1 MRGQNY
7 KKSETEMGKQITKF
21 MFYELYWSLIKNES
35 EKTAGRLIKR
45 ICQYIFT
52 GNKLPTL
59 KDKKEAFVWSNIE
72 DFLTRSKEAE
82 INGKTLKTLNQQMRH
97 FAFLETYYRAIDLM
111 DDEQSG
117 AYLKALCKYMFEGV
131 ETTELIPPADAYFTL
146 AKLKLSLSKKRSN
159 AAKTSRKTEKKS
171 RQNDLSAVGE
181 NDIKETGKAMEEEI
195 KPMTFEEFMGLHPA
209 IKDDIYPNGRGILK
223 SVDWARLNELIET
236 DKSLEQ
242 NHSLYWL
249 LQSEKCRAAINNG

>member
-1 MRGQNY
+1 M
-7 KKSETEMGKQITKF
+7 EMGNQITKF

-35 EKTAGRLIKR
+35 EQTVGRFIKR
-45 ICQYIFT
+45 ICQYMFT

-59 KDKKEAFVWSNIE
+59 KDKKEAFIWSNIE
-72 DFLTRSKEAE
+72 DFLIRSKEAE
-82 INGKTLKTLNQQMRH
+82 KNGKSLKTLNQQMRH

-111 DDEQSG
+111 EEEQSG
-117 AYLKALCKYMFEGV
+117 AYLKALCKYMFDGI
-131 ETTELIPPADAYFTL
+131 ETTELKPPVDAYFAL

-171 RQNDLSAVGE
+171 HQNDLSAVGE
-181 NDIKETGKAMEEEI
+181 SDIKETEEKM

-209 IKDDIYPNGRGILK
+209 IKDDIYPNGRGVLK

-236 DKSLEQ
+236 DKSFEQ

-249 LQSEKCRAAINNG
+249 LQSEKCRAAIKNG

>member
-1 MRGQNY
+1 MEN
-7 KKSETEMGKQITKF
+7 QITKF

-35 EKTAGRLIKR
+35 EQTAGRFIKR
-45 ICQYIFT
+45 ICQYMFT
-52 GNKLPTL
+52 GNKLPII
-59 KDKKEAFVWSNIE
+59 KDKKEAFIWSNIE
-72 DFLTRSKEAE
+72 DFLNRSKEAE
-82 INGKTLKTLNQQMRH
+82 LNGKSLKTLNRQMRH

-117 AYLKALCKYMFEGV
+117 AYLKALCMYMFENV
-131 ETTELIPPADAYFTL
+131 ETTDLTPPADTYFAL

-159 AAKTSRKTEKKS
+159 AAKTSKKPDKKGDITETAK
-171 RQNDLSAVGE
+171 RN
-181 NDIKETGKAMEEEI
+181 EEERN
-195 KPMTFEEFMGLHPA
+195 MMSFEEFMRLHPA

-249 LQSEKCRAAINNG
+249 LQSEKCSEAINNG

>member
-1 MRGQNY
+1 
-7 KKSETEMGKQITKF
+7 MGNKITKF

-35 EKTAGRLIKR
+35 KGTAGRLIKR
-45 ICQYIFT
+45 ICQYMFT

-59 KDKKEAFVWSNIE
+59 KDKKEAFIWSNIE

-111 DDEQSG
+111 NDEQSG
-117 AYLKALCKYMFEGV
+117 AYLKALCKYMFEGI
-131 ETTELIPPADAYFTL
+131 ETTELIPPADAYYAL

-159 AAKTSRKTEKKS
+159 AAKTSRKTAKKS
-171 RQNDLSAVGE
+171 RQNDLLTVGE
-181 NDIKETGKAMEEEI
+181 TDVKETENAMEEKR
-195 KPMTFEEFMGLHPA
+195 KPTTFDEFMKLHPA

-223 SVDWARLNELIET
+223 SVNWTRLNELIKT

-242 NHSLYWL
+242 SHSLYWL
-249 LQSEKCRAAINNG
+249 LQNEKCRGAVNNG

>member
-1 MRGQNY
+1 
-7 KKSETEMGKQITKF
+7 MGKQITKF

-35 EKTAGRLIKR
+35 EETAGRLIKR
-45 ICQYIFT
+45 ICQYMFT

-59 KDKKEAFVWSNIE
+59 KDKKEAFIWSNIE

-82 INGKTLKTLNQQMRH
+82 TSGKTLKTLNRQMRH

-117 AYLKALCKYMFEGV
+117 AYLKALCKYMFEGI
-131 ETTELIPPADAYFTL
+131 ETTELVPPADAYFAL

-159 AAKTSRKTEKKS
+159 AAKASRKTAKKS
-171 RQNDLSAVGE
+171 HPNDHLTVGE
-181 NDIKETGKAMEEEI
+181 TDVKGTENAMEEER

-209 IKDDIYPNGRGILK
+209 IKDDIYPNGRGVLK
-223 SVDWARLNELIET
+223 CVDWARLNEIIET

-242 NHSLYWL
+242 SHSLYWL
-249 LQSEKCRAAINNG
+249 LQNEKCRGAVNNG

>member
-1 MRGQNY
+1 
-7 KKSETEMGKQITKF
+7 MGNQITKF

-35 EKTAGRLIKR
+35 DQTAGRFIKR
-45 ICQYIFT
+45 ICQYMFT

-59 KDKKEAFVWSNIE
+59 KDKKEAFIWSNIE
-72 DFLTRSKEAE
+72 DFLIRSKEAE
-82 INGKTLKTLNQQMRH
+82 KNGKNLKTLNQKMRH
-97 FAFLETYYRAIDLM
+97 FAFLETYYRAVDLM
-111 DDEQSG
+111 DEEQSG
-117 AYLKALCKYMFEGV
+117 AYLKALCKYMFEGI
-131 ETTELIPPADAYFTL
+131 ETTEVIPPADAYFAL
-146 AKLKLSLSKKRSN
+146 AKLKLSLSKTRSN

-171 RQNDLSAVGE
+171 YQNDLSEVGE
-181 NDIKETGKAMEEEI
+181 NDIKETGKAIEEEV

-223 SVDWARLNELIET
+223 SVNWAMLNELIET

-249 LQSEKCRAAINNG
+249 LQSEKCRTAIKNG

>member
-1 MRGQNY
+1 
-7 KKSETEMGKQITKF
+7 MGKQITKF